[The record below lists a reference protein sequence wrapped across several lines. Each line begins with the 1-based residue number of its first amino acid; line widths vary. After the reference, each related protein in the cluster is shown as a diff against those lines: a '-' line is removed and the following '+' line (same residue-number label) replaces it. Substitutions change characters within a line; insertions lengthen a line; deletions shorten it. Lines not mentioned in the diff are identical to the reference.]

1 MHVRILEFYKNLR
14 IEIEVAEL
22 NLKML
27 RDKENYL
34 STLVDISKKKS
45 VKNDIDVTI
54 LYINRL
60 KDLAFKL
67 GKKIF
72 DMIYVKASH
81 KEKIIF
87 KEAIINEKSA
97 NEIIKLYP
105 EENFSRQVIYNVTSQ
120 IQTALAKIKLKD
132 NDIYELLMKKHS
144 YF

>member
-1 MHVRILEFYKNLR
+1 
-14 IEIEVAEL
+14 
-22 NLKML
+22 ML

-144 YF
+144 

>member
-1 MHVRILEFYKNLR
+1 MHVRILEFYKNIR
-14 IEIEVAEL
+14 VEIEVAEL

-27 RDKENYL
+27 RDKEKYL
-34 STLVDISKKKS
+34 SSLVDISKRKS

-72 DMIYVKASH
+72 DMIYVKATH

-97 NEIIKLYP
+97 SEIIKLYP
-105 EENFSRQVIYNVTSQ
+105 EENFSKQVIYNMTSQ
-120 IQTALAKIKLKD
+120 MQTALAKINLKE
-132 NDIYELLMKKHS
+132 NQIYELLMKKHS
-144 YF
+144 

>member
-67 GKKIF
+67 SKKIF

-144 YF
+144 

>member
-1 MHVRILEFYKNLR
+1 MNVRILEFYKNLR
-14 IEIEVAEL
+14 MEIEVAEL

-144 YF
+144 

>member
-1 MHVRILEFYKNLR
+1 VHVRILEFYKNLR

-144 YF
+144 

>member
-27 RDKENYL
+27 RDMENYL

-144 YF
+144 

>member
-144 YF
+144 

>member
-60 KDLAFKL
+60 KDLAFKI

-144 YF
+144 